1 MNLVEEGYSG
11 SHSFEQR
18 QWGEIK
24 TGYSHFS
31 NGDIGIAKISPCF
44 ENRKSV
50 IFNNLPNNI
59 GSGTTELTVLRSLGV
74 YSKFYLLLFKS
85 DWYVSQGTKEFK
97 GVVGQQ
103 RVNKYIFTDLIVPV
117 PPLEEQK
124 RIVFE
129 VEKWFSL
136 IAKLDES
143 KHHINSTINMAKSKI
158 LDLAIQGKLIPQ
170 DPSDEPAI
178 ELLKRINPDF
188 KPCDNSHYENL
199 PQGWTICRMGD
210 VIRLISGTSYDKS
223 DVQDSG
229 IKILRGGNVQ
239 DGEILERDD
248 DVYVQMSR
256 EIDECNVRIG
266 DIVIVASTGS
276 ADLIG
281 KAGYIRKEYK
291 HTQIGAFLRIAR
303 PNIREMSPYLN
314 LIFSSEIY
322 RSHIREMAKGTNIN
336 NIKAAY
342 INDFAI
348 PLPPIA
354 EQVRI
359 VATVNKYYGI
369 IREIKA
375 AL

>member
-1 MNLVEEGYSG
+1 M
-11 SHSFEQR
+11 
-18 QWGEIK
+18 K
-24 TGYSHFS
+24 TLRY
-31 NGDIGIAKISPCF
+31 KIIP
-44 ENRKSV
+44 
-50 IFNNLPNNI
+50 
-59 GSGTTELTVLRSLGV
+59 
-74 YSKFYLLLFKS
+74 
-85 DWYVSQGTKEFK
+85 
-97 GVVGQQ
+97 
-103 RVNKYIFTDLIVPV
+103 
-117 PPLEEQK
+117 
-124 RIVFE
+124 
-129 VEKWFSL
+129 
-136 IAKLDES
+136 
-143 KHHINSTINMAKSKI
+143 HI
-158 LDLAIQGKLIPQ
+158 
-170 DPSDEPAI
+170 
-178 ELLKRINPDF
+178 
-188 KPCDNSHYENL
+188 SHYENL
-199 PQGWTICRMGD
+199 PKGWTSCRLGD

-354 EQVRI
+354 EQERI

-375 AL
+375 TL

>member
-1 MNLVEEGYSG
+1 M
-11 SHSFEQR
+11 
-18 QWGEIK
+18 
-24 TGYSHFS
+24 
-31 NGDIGIAKISPCF
+31 
-44 ENRKSV
+44 
-50 IFNNLPNNI
+50 
-59 GSGTTELTVLRSLGV
+59 
-74 YSKFYLLLFKS
+74 
-85 DWYVSQGTKEFK
+85 
-97 GVVGQQ
+97 
-103 RVNKYIFTDLIVPV
+103 
-117 PPLEEQK
+117 
-124 RIVFE
+124 
-129 VEKWFSL
+129 
-136 IAKLDES
+136 
-143 KHHINSTINMAKSKI
+143 
-158 LDLAIQGKLIPQ
+158 
-170 DPSDEPAI
+170 
-178 ELLKRINPDF
+178 
-188 KPCDNSHYENL
+188 

-354 EQVRI
+354 EQERI

-375 AL
+375 TL